1 MNPKKSILLWSAC
14 LAALFLAVTF
24 VLEQFC
30 ELKMRVWLRESA
42 TILIAAG
49 AAIGIL
55 QLVLHIPNKTAK
67 LICAMLW
74 VPAVIAFGIYGY
86 VLYAFLHPDEAVRE
100 WNGTKCIVETEQAF
114 EDYTDYYYEY
124 RNWFVRGT
132 KLLDTD
138 CY

>member
-74 VPAVIAFGIYGY
+74 VSASGRSRQRMER
-86 VLYAFLHPDEAVRE
+86 HQMHRR
-100 WNGTKCIVETEQAF
+100 NGTGF
-114 EDYTDYYYEY
+114 
-124 RNWFVRGT
+124 
-132 KLLDTD
+132 
-138 CY
+138 